1 MKEQAKKMKIIL
13 KSFDNFPRN
22 RELSIGRKKNILKIT
37 STKMEKTVNKYMG
50 HNHGSKSGNSRF

>member
-1 MKEQAKKMKIIL
+1 MRKQAKKMKIIL

-37 STKMEKTVNKYMG
+37 STKMGETVNKYIG
-50 HNHGSKSGNSRF
+50 HNHGSSNKNSDF